1 MFAVVFKAIEDV
13 TSYKVGIIGGNILAS
28 RDMICALA
36 TIVDVDIDEIIRK
49 KVEKIQ
55 KIIKAGEKVLGILE
69 KIKKD
74 LERLIEPTNCEKC
87 KCDEPPAR
95 HTDFLF
101 AYI

>member
-1 MFAVVFKAIEDV
+1 MLLAAEAYLRKYNCCLVFKAIEDV

-36 TIVDVDIDEIIRK
+36 SIVDVDIDEIIRK
-49 KVEKIQ
+49 KVEKIE

-74 LERLIEPTNCEKC
+74 IEGG
-87 KCDEPPAR
+87 
-95 HTDFLF
+95 HTLQF
-101 AYI
+101 

>member
-13 TSYKVGIIGGNILAS
+13 TNYKVGIIGGNILAS
-28 RDMICALA
+28 GDMICALA

-74 LERLIEPTNCEKC
+74 IEGG
-87 KCDEPPAR
+87 
-95 HTDFLF
+95 HTLQF
-101 AYI
+101 

>member
-13 TSYKVGIIGGNILAS
+13 TSYKIGIIGGNILAS

-36 TIVDVDIDEIIRK
+36 SIVDVDIDEIIRK
-49 KVEKIQ
+49 KVEKIE

-74 LERLIEPTNCEKC
+74 LEGGYTKLCSFHYFISLLLKV
-87 KCDEPPAR
+87 
-95 HTDFLF
+95 
-101 AYI
+101 